1 MLPTGLRSMDM
12 RSAQPA
18 AKQAAPFYLAPEW
31 RDLMGAIIAER
42 GRRCEAC
49 GRTGTRIF
57 GDHIRELQDGGAAL
71 DRRNIRLL
79 CGACHTAKTAR
90 ARAARMRAS
99 PAPPPVPPLP

>member
-1 MLPTGLRSMDM
+1 MLMPGM
-12 RSAQPA
+12 RSIDTRSAAPA
-18 AKQAAPFYLAPEW
+18 AKKAAPFYLTPEW
-31 RDLMGAIIAER
+31 RDLIASIIAER

-49 GRTGTRIF
+49 SRTGTRIF

-79 CGACHTAKTAR
+79 CGACHTAKTAA

-99 PAPPPVPPLP
+99 PAPPPVTPLP